1 MLVLRKVAGAVQAAS
16 PPRESTPR
24 KDDAMRRIAAALLL
38 FAFAATAR
46 AQGPDPTPI
55 PEVLAVMRATEA
67 AWNAGDLE
75 GYMAGY
81 RRSDDLRFA
90 GGATVTR
97 GWEATL
103 ARYREHY
110 PDRAAMGTLA
120 FSDLDVVMLGRD
132 AAYVFGRWELT
143 RADDR
148 PHGLFTLIFRR
159 LPEGWRI
166 VHDHTSSA
174 D

>member
-1 MLVLRKVAGAVQAAS
+1 MRILAVIAFVAA
-16 PPRESTPR
+16 
-24 KDDAMRRIAAALLL
+24 
-38 FAFAATAR
+38 AATAVV
-46 AQGPDPTPI
+46 AQTPAETPADRI
-55 PEVLAVMRATEA
+55 LAVLRESEA
-67 AWNAGDLE
+67 GWNAGDLE
-75 GYMAGY
+75 RYMGAY

-90 GGATVTR
+90 SGGAFTR

-103 ARYREHY
+103 SRYRDRY
-110 PDRAAMGTLA
+110 PDRVTMGTLA